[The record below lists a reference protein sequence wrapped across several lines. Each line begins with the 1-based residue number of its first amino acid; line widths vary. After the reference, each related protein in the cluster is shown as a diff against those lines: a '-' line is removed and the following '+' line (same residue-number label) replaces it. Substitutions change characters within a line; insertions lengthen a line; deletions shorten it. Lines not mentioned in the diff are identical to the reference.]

1 MDLSSA
7 IIGEIKSILINI
19 EQVHCHNKN
28 IHPFPQANKEINKQK
43 MLNIKDTGLL
53 LIFTVLNN
61 LTMTFL
67 QSTVNF
73 KGAKTHRQYL

>member
-28 IHPFPQANKEINKQK
+28 IHVHAFPQANKEINKQK
-43 MLNIKDTGLL
+43 MPNIKDTSLL

-61 LTMTFL
+61 LAMTFL
-67 QSTVNF
+67 
-73 KGAKTHRQYL
+73 

>member
-28 IHPFPQANKEINKQK
+28 IHAFPQANKEITKQK
-43 MLNIKDTGLL
+43 MLNIKDTSLL

-67 QSTVNF
+67 QNTVNF
-73 KGAKTHRQYL
+73 KGAKTRRQYL

>member
-1 MDLSSA
+1 M
-7 IIGEIKSILINI
+7 SILINI

-28 IHPFPQANKEINKQK
+28 IHAFPQANKEINKQK
-43 MLNIKDTGLL
+43 MLNIKDTSLL

-67 QSTVNF
+67 
-73 KGAKTHRQYL
+73 